1 MADGQRPVYLAPFA
15 FIQLLV
21 YKNSEPVTGFSP
33 VLLEPDKESDYK
45 TTNNAGIRWTSK
57 DCESSLP
64 PTERIYFCMF
74 DKKDKNANFP
84 H

>member
-21 YKNSEPVTGFSP
+21 YKNSEAVTGFSP

-45 TTNNAGIRWTSK
+45 TTNNTGIR
-57 DCESSLP
+57 
-64 PTERIYFCMF
+64 
-74 DKKDKNANFP
+74 
-84 H
+84 